1 MPNIA
6 ITSYCNLHCPYCF
19 AQQMFQDNNIKNMS
33 VERFDE
39 ILKWIEPY
47 AVNNHCRIGII
58 GGEPTLNPNFETII
72 EHTNAFCEKYNSSS
86 ILFTNGIKLTS
97 DLIRVIPD
105 KMRILLNYN
114 TPSIYK
120 LTDLEQLHN
129 NIQLLADLGWLYNK
143 MSLGLTLCEQIDNYS
158 YFKEIIKKYNIKK
171 FRLAIDKANGN
182 FNTDYIFLMKEKF
195 LDIIDFALKQNIDLI
210 QIECRIPLK
219 YFTKNEQTK
228 IFQLIPK
235 EKYIEHCYPSF
246 EIFSDFT
253 MTGCF
258 AHYQQINCKDYDN
271 FKIFME
277 STPLIGGYSNE

>member
-33 VERFDE
+33 IERFNE
-39 ILKWIEPY
+39 ILQWIEPY
-47 AVNNHCRIGII
+47 AKDGHCRIGII
-58 GGEPTLNPNFETII
+58 GGEPTLNPNFESIM
-72 EHTNAFCEKYNSSS
+72 EYTNNFCNKYNCSS

-97 DLIRVIPD
+97 DLIKVIPD

-114 TPSIYK
+114 TPSIYRPE
-120 LTDLEQLHN
+120 DLEQLHK

-143 MSLGLTLCEQIDNYS
+143 MSLGLTMCERINDYS
-158 YFKEIIKKYNIKK
+158 YFKEIIKKYNLKH
-171 FRLAIDKANGN
+171 FRLGIDKANGN
-182 FNTDYIFLMKEKF
+182 LNQDYIFTMKEKF
-195 LDIIDFALKQNIDLI
+195 LDIIDFSIAQELESIN
-210 QIECRIPLK
+210 IECRIPLK
-219 YFTKNEQTK
+219 YFSENEQKK

-235 EKYIEHCYPSF
+235 EQYNRNCQPSF

-258 AHYQQINCKDYDN
+258 AHYQQINCKNYDN
-271 FKIFME
+271 FKTFIQ
-277 STPLIGGYSNE
+277 SSSLIGGYSNE